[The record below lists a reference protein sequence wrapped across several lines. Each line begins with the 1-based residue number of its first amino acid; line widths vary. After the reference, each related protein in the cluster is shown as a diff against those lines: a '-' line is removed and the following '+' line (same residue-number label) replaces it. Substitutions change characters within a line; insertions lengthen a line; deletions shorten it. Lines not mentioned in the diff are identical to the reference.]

1 MNCPIKVLVALLIII
16 VSLIYSTA
24 QAEISMKVF
33 NHVLDTCFENST
45 NIVEIE
51 EQNCINVN
59 YGELKE
65 YSYPFTIQ
73 LVLSSSM
80 GGKKDSIQI
89 RGITDFIIE
98 DPIDAVIL
106 ANIYNTKSNYT
117 RAYVDNIG
125 EKFYFTIDHFSYCS
139 DSTSEEDIFYN
150 IGYSLIEIHQ
160 FVDLLKSDGYE
171 ELNNI
176 KVLPQEWEQGG
187 Q

>member
-1 MNCPIKVLVALLIII
+1 MNCPMKVSVALLIII
-16 VSLIYSTA
+16 LLILSTA

-33 NHVLDTCFENST
+33 NNILDTCFENST

-73 LVLSSSM
+73 LILSSVM
-80 GGKKDSIQI
+80 RDKKDSIQI
-89 RGITDFIIE
+89 RGITDFIID
-98 DPIDAVIL
+98 DPIDAIIL
-106 ANIYNTKSNYT
+106 TNIYNVNSKYT
-117 RAYVDNIG
+117 RAYVDNVG
-125 EKFYFTIDHFSYCS
+125 DKFYFTIDHFSYCS
-139 DSTSEEDIFYN
+139 DSTSEEDIFYS

-160 FVDLLKSDGYE
+160 FVDLLKDDGYE

-176 KVLPQEWEQGG
+176 KVLPQE
-187 Q
+187 